1 MCYLKRYLKS
11 GSQTV
16 QRSVFAASL
25 LGLSCAAQASSLG
38 AIGETFPVAERS
50 FLSLIESRLKDLAD
64 SGELDAVK
72 EQWINQ
78 VNEHAHRPTPC
89 GLPRAKAARSYRY
102 NPSVTLGQDIKDH
115 EGRVLVRAG
124 ARVNALDKLYGYQ
137 PHWVF
142 LNGDDKA
149 QVAWAKNILNQD
161 KKTKVILTG
170 GDIGDAERAFNVE
183 IFFDQASRITKQLS
197 ISSVPTE
204 VIRSGQSL
212 LIQEQLIG
220 EDGHAL

>member
-1 MCYLKRYLKS
+1 MRACYLKN
-11 GSQTV
+11 GSQTA
-16 QRSVFAASL
+16 QHWVFAFSL
-25 LGLSCAAQASSLG
+25 LGLSCAVQASSLG
-38 AIGETFPVAERS
+38 AIGETFPVVERS

-78 VNEHAHRPTPC
+78 VNDHAHRPTPC
-89 GLPRAKAARSYRY
+89 GLPRAKETQTHYY
-102 NPSVTLGQDIKDH
+102 TPSVTLGQDIKDH
-115 EGRVLVRAG
+115 EGRVLVPEG
-124 ARVNALDKLYGYQ
+124 TRVNAFDKLYGYQ

-149 QVAWAKNILNQD
+149 QVAWAKNILSQD
-161 KKTKVILTG
+161 TKTKVILTG
-170 GDIGDAERAFNVE
+170 GDIGDAERALNTE
-183 IFFDQASRITKQLS
+183 IFFDQASRITQQLN
-197 ISSVPTE
+197 IRSVPSE
-204 VIRSGQSL
+204 VTRSGQSL

>member
-1 MCYLKRYLKS
+1 MRACYLKN
-11 GSQTV
+11 GSQTA
-16 QRSVFAASL
+16 QRCVLAISL
-25 LGLSCAAQASSLG
+25 LGLSFAVQASSLG
-38 AIGETFPVAERS
+38 AIGETFPVVERS

-78 VNEHAHRPTPC
+78 VNDHAHRPTPC
-89 GLPRAKAARSYRY
+89 GLPRAKETQTHHY
-102 NPSVTLGQDIKDH
+102 NPSITLGQDIKDH
-115 EGRVLVRAG
+115 EGRVLIRAG
-124 ARVNALDKLYGYQ
+124 TRVNAFDKLYGYQ

-170 GDIGDAERAFNVE
+170 GDIGDAERALNTE
-183 IFFDQASRITKQLS
+183 IFFDQASRITQQLN
-197 ISSVPTE
+197 IRSVPALVT
-204 VIRSGQSL
+204 RSGQSL

>member
-1 MCYLKRYLKS
+1 MKARYLKN
-11 GSQTV
+11 GSQTA
-16 QRSVFAASL
+16 QRLVVAASL
-25 LGLSCAAQASSLG
+25 LGLSCTAQASSLG
-38 AIGETFPVAERS
+38 AIGETFPVVERS

-78 VNEHAHRPTPC
+78 VNDHAHRPTPC
-89 GLPRAKAARSYRY
+89 GLPRAKAARTHHYI
-102 NPSVTLGQDIKDH
+102 PSVTLGQDIKDH
-115 EGRVLVRAG
+115 EGRVLVPEG
-124 ARVNALDKLYGYQ
+124 TRVNAFDKLYGYQ

-149 QVAWAKNILNQD
+149 QVAWAKNILVQD

-170 GDIGDAERAFNVE
+170 GDIGEAERALNVE
-183 IFFDQASRITKQLS
+183 IFFDQASRITKQLN

-204 VIRSGQSL
+204 VTRHGQAL
-212 LIQEQLIG
+212 LIQERLIG

>member
-1 MCYLKRYLKS
+1 MRTCYLKN

-16 QRSVFAASL
+16 QRCVLAISL
-25 LGLSCAAQASSLG
+25 LGLSFTAKASSLG

-50 FLSLIESRLKDLAD
+50 FLSLIESRLKGLAD

-89 GLPRAKAARSYRY
+89 GLPRATVARTHHY

-115 EGRVLVRAG
+115 EGRVLMRAG
-124 ARVNALDKLYGYQ
+124 THVNALDNLYGYQ
-137 PHWVF
+137 PHWIF
-142 LNGDDKA
+142 FNADDKA
-149 QVAWAKNILNQD
+149 QIAWAKNLLNQD
-161 KKTKVILTG
+161 KKAKVILTG
-170 GDIGDAERAFNVE
+170 GDIGDAERTLNVE
-183 IFFDQASRITKQLS
+183 IFFDQASRITQQLN
-197 ISSVPTE
+197 IQHVPAE
-204 VIRSGQSL
+204 VTRSGQSL
-212 LIQEQLIG
+212 LIQERLIG